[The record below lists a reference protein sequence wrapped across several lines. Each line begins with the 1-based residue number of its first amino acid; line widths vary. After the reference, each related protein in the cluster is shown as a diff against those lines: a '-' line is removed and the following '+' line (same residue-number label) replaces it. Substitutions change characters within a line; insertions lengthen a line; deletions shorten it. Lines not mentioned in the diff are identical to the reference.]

1 MEFKKIRQSNKK
13 LMNKLGTIVA
23 NDKSSFSDLLDSAD
37 IPVYPTDTTANLVER
52 YIDELPEND
61 NLKVLTAYFVED
73 ETNFS
78 GQIENENVYD
88 NYNILYNYFDY
99 DLSNEDQFY
108 NVGGAIAGSI
118 GAVANLG
125 NTALQ
130 GRQKKKFGALDT
142 VMKKEESK
150 QELIKAILQQK
161 QLETEKQKQEQENK
175 SKQTKYWII
184 GGSVIGGLAIIG
196 LIVYLVKK
204 KNA

>member
-1 MEFKKIRQSNKK
+1 
-13 LMNKLGTIVA
+13 MNKLGTIVA

-78 GQIENENVYD
+78 GSIENESVYD

-99 DLSNEDQFY
+99 DLSNEDKFF

-175 SKQTKYWII
+175 SKQTK
-184 GGSVIGGLAIIG
+184 
-196 LIVYLVKK
+196 
-204 KNA
+204 